1 MQLSNIYIPRTKHE
15 RISSRCL
22 QEMAVLRYISLLQ
35 LILILLY
42 IMLPLF
48 ELFTIEEGSLKPYPY
63 NMKFPYDANRP
74 GTYAITYFLT
84 SLAGFGVVT
93 NLFSEDSLFAFFTT
107 YTCGRLRVIQEDI
120 SKIMHRGQMAY
131 KKISDPN
138 KHTSYK
144 IYSLMVQREYMSQL
158 IKIIKDHNT
167 VIRLVK
173 CYLIKKTIMLQCYSR
188 I

>member
-1 MQLSNIYIPRTKHE
+1 MV
-15 RISSRCL
+15 
-22 QEMAVLRYISLLQ
+22 VLRYISLLQ
-35 LILILLY
+35 FILILLY

-48 ELFTIEEGSLKPYPY
+48 ELFTIEEGFAKPYPY

-74 GTYAITYFLT
+74 GAYCLTYFLT

-120 SKIMHRGQMAY
+120 SKMMHRGQTMAF
-131 KKISDPN
+131 KLNPDLNKRTSSKI
-138 KHTSYK
+138 H
-144 IYSLMVQREYMSQL
+144 SLMVHKEYMCQL
-158 IKIIKDHNT
+158 IEITKDHNT

-173 CYLIKKTIMLQCYSR
+173 CF
-188 I
+188 